1 MPHIKLKKT
10 LKRYEKEF
18 KQGTEIF
25 VSWSG
30 YRELLADEYCGRHKD
45 DPIKP
50 VKVKIDTKK

>member
-1 MPHIKLKKT
+1 MPHITLKKT
-10 LKRYEKEF
+10 LVIGEKEF

-25 VSWSG
+25 ISWSG